1 MMMDLWRSH
10 VAWRLKAR
18 PTVTLPTAGKSKADG
33 RPCTKCRK
41 PVEDERYLHCARCR
55 ASSTRAAKKRAR
67 KRVMTGACP
76 KCGKPRDGSTI
87 VCRSCL
93 AHQRARY
100 HAQGKA
106 GADSE
111 GASWS
116 G

>member
-1 MMMDLWRSH
+1 MMDLWRRH
-10 VAWRLKAR
+10 VAWRLTAR
-18 PTVTLPTAGKSKADG
+18 PPRLRSNAATLPKANG

-76 KCGKPRDGSTI
+76 KCGKPRDGATI

-100 HAQGKA
+100 HARIV
-106 GADSE
+106 DIP
-111 GASWS
+111 
-116 G
+116 